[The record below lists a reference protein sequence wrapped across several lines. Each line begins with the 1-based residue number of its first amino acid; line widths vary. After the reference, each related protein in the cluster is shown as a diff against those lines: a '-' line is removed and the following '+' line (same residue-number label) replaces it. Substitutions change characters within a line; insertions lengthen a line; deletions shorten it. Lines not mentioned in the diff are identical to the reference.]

1 MLLRH
6 DVLASI
12 ASGRVEVVYRRWAR
26 PRVKEGSN
34 LRTPVGVL
42 EVVSVEVV
50 DPGSL
55 RVDHAV
61 AAGFETVEDLLDSAG
76 TRGETLYRI
85 RLRHAGP
92 DPREA
97 LRQSVPDDAE
107 LAEIRMRLDRL
118 DASSG
123 HGPWTGQTLR
133 LIADNPGVRA
143 EDLARSV
150 GREKMPF
157 KLDVRKLKE
166 LGLTESLS
174 TGYRLSP
181 RGESV
186 LKWNQGRLPRPGAV
200 SEGDPDGGPP
210 PFPLAPL

>member
-6 DVLASI
+6 DVLAAI
-12 ASGRVEVVYRRWAR
+12 ASGRVEVVYRRWAG
-26 PRVKEGSN
+26 PRVKEGST

-42 EVVSVEVV
+42 EVESVEVV

-55 RVDHAV
+55 RLDDAI
-61 AAGFETVEDLLDSAG
+61 AAGFETVAALLDSAG
-76 TRGETLYRI
+76 TRGEILYRI
-85 RLRHAGP
+85 RLRSAGP

-97 LRQSVPDDAE
+97 LRESVPDDSE

-118 DASSG
+118 DASSS

-133 LIADNPGVRA
+133 LIAENPGMRA

-150 GREKMPF
+150 GREKLPF

-166 LGLTESLS
+166 LGLTVSLT

-186 LKWNQGRLPRPGAV
+186 LEKTP
-200 SEGDPDGGPP
+200 
-210 PFPLAPL
+210 